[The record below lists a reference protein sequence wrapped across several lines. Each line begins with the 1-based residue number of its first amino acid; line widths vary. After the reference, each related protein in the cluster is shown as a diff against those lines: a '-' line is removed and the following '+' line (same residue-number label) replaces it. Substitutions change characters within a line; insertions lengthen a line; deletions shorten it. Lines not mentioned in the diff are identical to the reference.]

1 MSQTKQWDASH
12 YDEKMN
18 FVSHY
23 GRGLID
29 WLQPV
34 SGERILDLGC
44 GTGDLTAK
52 LAETGAHVMG
62 FDFSPDMIEAARS
75 KYPHLSFAI
84 ADAHAFRSDEQ
95 FDAIFSNAALH
106 WMQRPEKVAE
116 SVWLALAPGGRFVA
130 EFGGKG
136 NCEQV
141 VAALR
146 VALGRKGISAD
157 ERNPWYFP
165 SIGEYTSLL
174 ERQGFRVVL
183 SSHIDRPTLMPD
195 GDGGLRHWLNSF
207 CSPFFTGLSDREI
220 DEICAAVSEIARPTL
235 FRDGQWFV
243 DYKRIRVI
251 ANKEEPATN
260 AGRHI

>member
-1 MSQTKQWDASH
+1 MSQTKQWDAIH

-52 LAETGAHVMG
+52 LAESGAHVVG
-62 FDFSPDMIEAARS
+62 CDFSPDMIEAARS
-75 KYPHLSFAI
+75 KYPQLSFSV
-84 ADAHAFRSDEQ
+84 ADAHTYRASEP

-106 WMQRPEKVAE
+106 WMKQPEKVAE
-116 SVWLALAPGGRFVA
+116 SVWLALVPGGRFVA

-136 NCEQV
+136 NCAQV
-141 VAALR
+141 IDALR
-146 VALGRKGISAD
+146 VALGKRGISAD

-165 SIGEYTSLL
+165 SIGEYASLL

-183 SSHIDRPTLMPD
+183 SSHFDRLTLMPD
-195 GDGGLRHWLNSF
+195 GEGGLRHWLDSF
-207 CSPFFTGLSDREI
+207 CSPFFNGFSQSEI
-220 DEICAAVSEIARPTL
+220 DEICSETGELLRSSL
-235 FRDGQWFV
+235 YRDGHWYV

-251 ANKEEPATN
+251 AHKEVRATGTG
-260 AGRHI
+260 AQP

>member
-1 MSQTKQWDASH
+1 MNQTKQWDASH

-44 GTGDLTAK
+44 GTGDLTAQ
-52 LAETGAHVMG
+52 LAESGAHVVG
-62 FDFSPDMIEAARS
+62 CDFSPDMIDAAQS
-75 KYPHLSFAI
+75 KYPHLSFSI
-84 ADAHAFRSDEQ
+84 ADAHTYRSSEP

-106 WMQRPEKVAE
+106 WMKQPEQVAE
-116 SVWLALAPGGRFVA
+116 TIWLALAPGGRLVA

-136 NCEQV
+136 NCAQV
-141 VAALR
+141 IEALRAALGHR
-146 VALGRKGISAD
+146 GISAD

-165 SIGEYTSLL
+165 SIGEYASLL

-183 SSHIDRPTLMPD
+183 SSHFDRLTLMPD
-195 GDGGLRHWLNSF
+195 GDGGLRHWLDSF
-207 CSPFFTGLSDREI
+207 CSPFFNGLSASEI
-220 DEICAAVSEIARPTL
+220 DEICSDVNERLRPSL
-235 FRDGQWFV
+235 YRDGQWYV

-251 ANKEEPATN
+251 ARKEERAARTEVKP
-260 AGRHI
+260 